1 VFDASLYPADALR
14 PVTDLRRQ
22 LVANQ
27 LEELCRLGHARD
39 VELLFAR
46 GYCRPAAVGKFVRE
60 IFDLSHD
67 VARWRL
73 GKAPARFC
81 NVIAIFIAMWHKTCR
96 FPTTLAPV
104 K

>member
-14 PVTDLRRQ
+14 QVTDLRRQ

-46 GYCRPAAVGKFVRE
+46 GYCRPAAVGKIVRE
-60 IFDLSHD
+60 IFDLTTTSR
-67 VARWRL
+67 AGGL
-73 GKAPARFC
+73 GKRRPGF
-81 NVIAIFIAMWHKTCR
+81 V
-96 FPTTLAPV
+96 TLSQSLLRCGTKRV
-104 K
+104 DFRRRSRH